1 MKRKLLII
9 ICLFAMLAT
18 IGVVYA
24 ALTTH
29 YDMPQTATPPV
40 PTPSPSPT
48 PPPATISASFQVN
61 GSPWTNNT
69 VVSWGQLVA
78 GANTKT
84 LAVTNT
90 GTVAIA
96 LVSISNGVGFPVG
109 WSETITMG
117 TAVGSTIPCV
127 ITLNA
132 DASVSGLQSWTSSI
146 ILTSP

>member
-1 MKRKLLII
+1 MKKKLLVI
-9 ICLFAMLAT
+9 ICMIVLLAT

-29 YDMPQTATPPV
+29 YDMPQTATPPA
-40 PTPSPSPT
+40 PTASPSPT

-69 VVSWGQLVA
+69 AVSWGQLVA

-96 LVSISNGVGFPVG
+96 LVSISSVGLPVG

-132 DASVSGLQSWTSSI
+132 DASVSGLQSWNSSI